1 MGAFSVAIDRVK
13 LCLYKETSV
22 ALNTRNQQDSGKAG
36 RGCVLLITP
45 LVISAMNT
53 EYQLIEYQLLLVVS
67 RLCSKICQ
75 LCYAALLQYFTY
87 YAQQFPYY
95 AKNYACFMVNLSTL
109 CFDDCT
115 WFFIMLSF
123 SDSSS
128 RQAEQNSFPADT
140 VTITSESC
148 SLCSTN
154 SLWIGRASWL
164 QSSFVRRYM
173 WWFIGSRSPYACT
186 SSPIVWEL

>member
-1 MGAFSVAIDRVK
+1 
-13 LCLYKETSV
+13 
-22 ALNTRNQQDSGKAG
+22 
-36 RGCVLLITP
+36 
-45 LVISAMNT
+45 MNT

-67 RLCSKICQ
+67 GLCSKICQ

-164 QSSFVRRYM
+164 LLSSAGICGGSLVLDHLTLAHQVRSC
-173 WWFIGSRSPYACT
+173 GSSEFAKWRCSILWRSVRP
-186 SSPIVWEL
+186 